1 MEPISI
7 GLGAIAAA
15 IIGKV
20 AEKAI
25 ERTAEEAVDAG
36 GGAAGRLVGWLRSK
50 LSSSKELDLVEQVPD
65 SARAQAALAEV
76 IDAEIVDES
85 DVAQL
90 RELLG
95 QVKQDQP
102 GVYQTAIGNQNIQAA
117 GGSTVTVNSPTPAP
131 PTR

>member
-1 MEPISI
+1 M
-7 GLGAIAAA
+7 
-15 IIGKV
+15 
-20 AEKAI
+20 
-25 ERTAEEAVDAG
+25 T
-36 GGAAGRLVGWLRSK
+36 
-50 LSSSKELDLVEQVPD
+50 LDLVEQVPD